1 MDAVPYAPTGQ
12 NVRVEEHA
20 SLRGQ
25 VLVASA
31 TLLDPNFQRTVV
43 LVAEHS
49 DEGAMGVVLN
59 RPSPV
64 NAAEAVPILASLVA
78 DDDLVHVG
86 GPVQPGAVVALAEY
100 EEPEEAAAIAFGDV
114 GFLAADADTEAL
126 AGALRRVRVYA
137 GYAGWSPGQLE
148 AELEEEA
155 WIVEPAVAD
164 DVFASDADGL
174 WPAILTRKGGQFA
187 LLARMPLDPSVN

>member
-1 MDAVPYAPTGQ
+1 VPE
-12 NVRVEEHA
+12 NA

-25 VLVASA
+25 LLIASA

-64 NAAEAVPILASLVA
+64 NAAEAVPILAGLA
-78 DDDLVHVG
+78 GEDDVVYVG

-100 EEPEEAAAIAFGDV
+100 DEPDDAAAIAFGNV
-114 GFLAADADTEAL
+114 GFLAAEADAEAL
-126 AGALRRVRVYA
+126 AGTLRRVRIYA

-148 AELEEEA
+148 AELAEEA
-155 WIVEPAVAD
+155 WIVEPAEAD
-164 DVFASDADGL
+164 DVFTDDPDGL
-174 WPAILTRKGGQFA
+174 WPAVLTRKGGQFA

>member
-1 MDAVPYAPTGQ
+1 
-12 NVRVEEHA
+12 VRVPEHE

-25 VLVASA
+25 LLIASA

-64 NAAEAVPILASLVA
+64 NAAEAVPILASLVGEG
-78 DDDLVHVG
+78 DLVHVG

-100 EEPEEAAAIAFGDV
+100 AEPDLAATIAFGDV

-126 AGALRRVRVYA
+126 AGTLRRVRVYA

-148 AELEEEA
+148 AELEEDA

-164 DVFASDADGL
+164 DVFTNDADGL
-174 WPAILTRKGGQFA
+174 WPAVLTRKGGQFA

>member
-1 MDAVPYAPTGQ
+1 
-12 NVRVEEHA
+12 VEEHA

-25 VLVASA
+25 LLIASA

-64 NAAEAVPILASLVA
+64 VAADAVPILAGLLG
-78 DDDLVHVG
+78 DGDLVHVG

-100 EEPEEAAAIAFGDV
+100 EEPELAVALAFGDV
-114 GFLAADADTEAL
+114 GFLSADADTEAL
-126 AGALRRVRVYA
+126 ADTLRRVRVYA

-155 WIVEPAVAD
+155 WIVEPAAAD
-164 DVFASDADGL
+164 DVFTGDADGL
-174 WPAILTRKGGQFA
+174 WPAVLTRKGGQFA

>member
-1 MDAVPYAPTGQ
+1 
-12 NVRVEEHA
+12 
-20 SLRGQ
+20 
-25 VLVASA
+25 
-31 TLLDPNFQRTVV
+31 
-43 LVAEHS
+43 
-49 DEGAMGVVLN
+49 MGVVLN

-64 NAAEAVPILASLVA
+64 IAAEAVPILASLIDGGDRVY
-78 DDDLVHVG
+78 VG

-100 EEPEEAAAIAFGDV
+100 EEPELAAAIAFGDI
-114 GFLAADADTEAL
+114 GFLAAEADCESL
-126 AGALRRVRVYA
+126 AGVLRRVRVFA

-164 DVFASDADGL
+164 DVFTTDADGL
-174 WPAILTRKGGQFA
+174 WPTVLTRKGGQFA

>member
-1 MDAVPYAPTGQ
+1 MA
-12 NVRVEEHA
+12 VEESA

-25 VLVASA
+25 LLIASA
-31 TLLDPNFQRTVV
+31 SLVDPNFQRTVV

-49 DEGAMGVVLN
+49 NEGAMGVVLN
-59 RPSPV
+59 RPSQV
-64 NAAEAVPILASLVA
+64 VAAEAVPILASLVG
-78 DDDLVHVG
+78 DGELVHVG
-86 GPVQPGAVVALAEY
+86 GPVQPGAVVALAEH
-100 EEPEEAAAIAFGDV
+100 EEPGLAAALAFADV

-126 AGALRRVRVYA
+126 AGTLRRVRVYA

-155 WIVEPAVAD
+155 WIVEPALAD
-164 DVFASDADGL
+164 DVFTGDAGGL
-174 WPAILTRKGGQFA
+174 WAAVLTRKGGRFA

>member
-1 MDAVPYAPTGQ
+1 VPEP
-12 NVRVEEHA
+12 A

-25 VLVASA
+25 LLIASA
-31 TLLDPNFQRTVV
+31 TLVDPNFQRTVV

-64 NAAEAVPILASLVA
+64 IAAEAVPILASLVGDA
-78 DDDLVHVG
+78 EPVYVG

-100 EEPEEAAAIAFGDV
+100 EEPDLAAAIAFADV
-114 GFLAADADTEAL
+114 GFLPAEADSDEL
-126 AGALRRVRVYA
+126 AGTLRRVRVYA

-164 DVFASDADGL
+164 DVFASDADLL
-174 WPAILTRKGGQFA
+174 WPAVLTRKGGQFA

>member
-1 MDAVPYAPTGQ
+1 MFPVPEPG
-12 NVRVEEHA
+12 

-25 VLVASA
+25 LLIASA

-64 NAAEAVPILASLVA
+64 IAAEAVPILA
-78 DDDLVHVG
+78 DLVGDDEPVYVG

-100 EEPEEAAAIAFGDV
+100 EEPDLAAAIAFGDV
-114 GFLAADADTEAL
+114 GFLPAEADSDELT
-126 AGALRRVRVYA
+126 GMLRRVRVYA

-164 DVFASDADGL
+164 DVFASEADLL
-174 WPAILTRKGGQFA
+174 WPSVLTRKGGQFA